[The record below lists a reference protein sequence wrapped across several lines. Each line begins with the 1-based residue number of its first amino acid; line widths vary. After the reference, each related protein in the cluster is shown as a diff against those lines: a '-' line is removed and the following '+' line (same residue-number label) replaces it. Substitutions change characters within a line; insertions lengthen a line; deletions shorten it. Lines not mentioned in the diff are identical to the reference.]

1 MVSLSKVEAVTA
13 KMRTFT
19 IIAFS
24 CTAMQASAQLFTP
37 QSALPVA
44 PVAPAARVFAQPSVD
59 ALSRRQAMGL
69 AFTLPVGVALT
80 VPQSAQARG
89 QSAATI
95 LGVKGTTAQ
104 AKDGKRSR
112 LGSKD
117 KISEEGFTPGAD
129 SFTTAAARP
138 TSEERSA
145 GGRVASET
153 YKFGGV
159 KRAPVRSGK
168 VGDLGGRVAPSEEE
182 LFETSSE
189 SADFM
194 QIIAVGMIGFFVG
207 SAGTFALHRFRLA
220 QSTTMQEP
228 LLAVNV

>member
-1 MVSLSKVEAVTA
+1 VVSLSKVEAVTA

-95 LGVKGTTAQ
+95 LGVKGTTQQ
-104 AKDGKRSR
+104 AGGKRSR

-117 KISEEGFTPGAD
+117 KIAEEGFTPGAD
-129 SFTTAAARP
+129 SFTTAASRP